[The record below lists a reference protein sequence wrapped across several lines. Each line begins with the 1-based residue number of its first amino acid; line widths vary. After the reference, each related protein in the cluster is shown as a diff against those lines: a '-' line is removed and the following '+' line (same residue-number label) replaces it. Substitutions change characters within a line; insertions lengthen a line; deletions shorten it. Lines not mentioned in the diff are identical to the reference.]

1 MQSEGETGLIYAQQ
15 RYYSP
20 KLGRF
25 LSRDPLGF
33 SGGLHPYAYCDND
46 PHNRTDPDGLD
57 WIPKGLGDLI
67 GWTGRGIGQAL
78 KGLDDAVGSLAGAAV
93 DAVNAATR
101 PTMVS
106 GTPTLGNAQYG
117 GGKEGAP
124 QRKAMHRAGRALNDA
139 IDGVEKGIAK
149 EALYQAMGGA
159 LHAAGTLAE
168 QARIARAARF
178 GCFVAGTPVQMAD
191 GSEKPIEQ
199 VKLGERVFSRDETT
213 GETVSA
219 VVERTTVRERI
230 PTLMVLFANGQRIVT
245 TSEHPFF
252 VVGRGFVA
260 AGELK
265 TGDGV
270 ATRAG
275 TVVLVRSCSLTG
287 KRERVYNFTVSKTH
301 TYFVGTTF
309 GGVWVHN
316 IDCAD
321 IAGAISKG
329 HAFEKH
335 ILFKNE
341 FAGLGVRTRKQF
353 AEFIENII
361 SHASGTNVKNLSRG
375 RVAYWDASSGTVVI
389 YNPNARDLGTIF
401 RPDAGRGYFD
411 ALR

>member
-1 MQSEGETGLIYAQQ
+1 MKGDWSSWGGAREASSALPTPFGWGGAGGMQSEGETGLIYAQQ

-168 QARIARAARF
+168 EAQIARAAESAAPVDEIALGRF
-178 GCFVAGTPVQMAD
+178 NVVQNGTFEPSLAPWA
-191 GSEKPIEQ
+191 E
-199 VKLGERVFSRDETT
+199 SRDLSHFGQWQRATY
-213 GETVSA
+213 GLPASA
-219 VVERTTVRERI
+219 
-230 PTLMVLFANGQRIVT
+230 
-245 TSEHPFF
+245 SEE
-252 VVGRGFVA
+252 
-260 AGELK
+260 ELIL
-265 TGDGV
+265 
-270 ATRAG
+270 A
-275 TVVLVRSCSLTG
+275 
-287 KRERVYNFTVSKTH
+287 
-301 TYFVGTTF
+301 
-309 GGVWVHN
+309 
-316 IDCAD
+316 
-321 IAGAISKG
+321 AISQAKVV
-329 HAFEKH
+329 HVNTLQVDLTAAFHMHLNVRYLSTEWEIQQIIKRDM
-335 ILFKNE
+335 
-341 FAGLGVRTRKQF
+341 LGKTRF
-353 AEFIENII
+353 Y
-361 SHASGTNVKNLSRG
+361 LSR
-375 RVAYWDASSGTVVI
+375 
-389 YNPNARDLGTIF
+389 
-401 RPDAGRGYFD
+401 
-411 ALR
+411 